1 MDLSPATRDVL
12 DNCPVGLLVADE
24 VGRLVFVNRTLLA
37 WTGLSE
43 QDLLSSPGDVTHAAR
58 PAQALLTACLASRTQ
73 IDAVKLDL
81 VRADGQIRRLS
92 LQAKAQTLDGRPCH
106 ATWVQDRTSL
116 VLARRTAQENQQLL
130 QAIMDHAPAVIY
142 AKDTQGRYLL
152 ANQAFCDVVGVTH
165 AQTIGHTDAD
175 LVPPEVARQFMDN
188 DREVLAGL
196 CAQQQEEL
204 LPQSDGSTHTYMSLK
219 FPVLGESGEAF
230 ALAGVS
236 SDITPLVR
244 AKQLAEE
251 ATRAK
256 SEFLANM
263 SHEIRTPMNAIIG
276 MSYLALQTT
285 MSPQQRG
292 YVDKVHRAAQ
302 NLLGIIN
309 DILDFSKVEA
319 GKLELEVTPFSLDQ
333 VLDNLSSL
341 VGLKAE
347 EKGLEL
353 LFHTAPGL
361 PPVLHGD
368 VLRLGQ
374 VLTNLVNNAVKF
386 TEHGEV
392 LVSVDEVAR
401 EGEQIE
407 LHMAVRDT
415 GVGMSAEQQSRLF
428 QSFTQAD
435 SSTSRKYGGTGLGL
449 AICKQLVELMGGR
462 IWLESEPGKGA
473 TFHFTVRLGWSS
485 HVEAVRP
492 LPFVR
497 ADGLRVLIVDDNLSA
512 GEILQAMGQ
521 QFQFDVTVVGNG
533 PDALDQVR
541 LAEQA
546 GRPFEVALIDWKMPG
561 MDGIECARL
570 MQSTEHTSRPPAV
583 IMVTVSA
590 RDEAL
595 ERAQAMQ
602 VKLQAVLTKPVTA
615 STMLEAV
622 GTALDGALVRGQAE
636 VDAQQAKA
644 PMAEL
649 AGTRVLLV
657 EDNEVNQELIVA
669 LLSMVGVNVVLAEN
683 GQSALDML
691 DSLPDFDCVLM
702 DGQMPVMDGYTAAR
716 HIRAQP
722 RFAHLPVIAL
732 SANAMA
738 NDVELAL
745 ASGMNDH
752 IVKPIEVDT
761 LFSKLAQWIHR
772 APPAAPAGA
781 Q

>member
-1 MDLSPATRDVL
+1 MDLSQATRDVL
-12 DNCPVGLLVADE
+12 NNCPVGLLVADE
-24 VGRLVFVNRTLLA
+24 AGCLVFVNQTLLS

-43 QDLLSSPGDVTHAAR
+43 PDLLSRSDDVAHASR
-58 PAQALLTACLASRTQ
+58 PAQALLTACLASRTRT
-73 IDAVKLDL
+73 DAVKLDL
-81 VRADGQIRRLS
+81 VRSDGQIRRLG
-92 LQAKAQTLDGRPCH
+92 LQSKAQTLDGRPCH

-116 VLARRTAQENQQLL
+116 VQARRSAQENQQLL
-130 QAIMDHAPAVIY
+130 QSIMDHAPAVIY

-165 AQTIGHTDAD
+165 EQTIGHTDAD
-175 LVPPEVARQFMDN
+175 LLPPEVARQFMDN
-188 DREVLAGL
+188 DREVLAGS

-219 FPVLGESGEAF
+219 FPVLGEGGEPF
-230 ALAGVS
+230 AVAGVS

-276 MSYLALQTT
+276 MSYLALQTA
-285 MSPQQRG
+285 MNPQQRG
-292 YVDKVHRAAQ
+292 YVEKVHRAAQ

-319 GKLELEVTPFSLDQ
+319 GKMELEVAPFSLDQ

-361 PPVLHGD
+361 PPVLVGD

-392 LVSVDEVAR
+392 VVSVNEVAR
-401 EGEQIE
+401 EGDHIE

-415 GVGMSAEQQSRLF
+415 GVGMSAEQQGRLF

-435 SSTSRKYGGTGLGL
+435 SSTSRQYGGTGLGL

-462 IWLESEPGKGA
+462 IWLESTPGKGS
-473 TFHFTVRLGWSS
+473 TFHFTVRLGWST
-485 HVEAVRP
+485 HVEEVRP
-492 LPFVR
+492 RSLVK

-512 GEILQAMGQ
+512 GEILQAFGQ
-521 QFQFDVTVVGNG
+521 QFQFDVTVVGTG
-533 PDALDQVR
+533 PDALDKVQQ
-541 LAEQA
+541 ADKA

-570 MQSTEHTSRPPAV
+570 MQAAAHTSQPPAV

-595 ERAQAMQ
+595 KQAQARQ

-622 GTALDGALVRGQAE
+622 GSVLNGAMVSGDADLDM
-636 VDAQQAKA
+636 QAKA

-669 LLSMVGVNVVLAEN
+669 LLTMVGVDVVLADN
-683 GQSALDML
+683 GQAALDML
-691 DSLPDFDCVLM
+691 EGLPDFDCVLM

-722 RFAHLPVIAL
+722 RFAKLPVIAL

-738 NDVELAL
+738 NDVALAM

-761 LFSKLAQWIHR
+761 LFSKLAWWIR
-772 APPAAPAGA
+772 QARSPAPAGV

>member
-1 MDLSPATRDVL
+1 MALSQATRDVL
-12 DNCPVGLLVADE
+12 NSCPVGLLIADE
-24 VGRLVFVNRTLLA
+24 SGRLVFVNHTLLA
-37 WTGLSE
+37 WAGLGE
-43 QDLLSSPGDVTHAAR
+43 QDLLSQPGDESRVVG
-58 PAQALLTACLASRTQ
+58 PAQALLKACQFSRTQ
-73 IDAVKLDL
+73 AEAIKLDL
-81 VRADGQIRRLS
+81 VRSDGQIRRLS

-116 VLARRTAQENQQLL
+116 VQARRSAQENQQLL
-130 QAIMDHAPAVIY
+130 QSIMDHAPAVIY
-142 AKDTQGRYLL
+142 AKDPQGRYLL

-165 AQTIGHTDAD
+165 EQTIGHTDAD
-175 LVPPEVARQFMDN
+175 LMDAELARRFMDV
-188 DREVLAGL
+188 DREVLLGG
-196 CAQQQEEL
+196 CAQQREEL

-219 FPVLGESGEAF
+219 FPVLGESGEPF

-276 MSYLALQTT
+276 MSYLALQTA
-285 MSPQQRG
+285 MNPQQRG
-292 YVDKVHRAAQ
+292 YVEKVHRAAQ

-319 GKLELEVTPFSLDQ
+319 GKLELEVAPFSLDQ

-353 LFHTAPGL
+353 LFHTAPSL
-361 PPVLHGD
+361 PPVFHGD
-368 VLRLGQ
+368 ALRLGQ

-386 TEHGEV
+386 TERGEV
-392 LVSVDEVAR
+392 LVSVNEVAR

-407 LHMAVRDT
+407 LHLAVRDT
-415 GVGMSAEQQSRLF
+415 GLGMSAEQQSRLF
-428 QSFTQAD
+428 QSFSQAD
-435 SSTSRKYGGTGLGL
+435 SSTSRQYGGTGLGL
-449 AICKQLVELMGGR
+449 AICKQLVELMDGR
-462 IWLESEPGKGA
+462 IWVESEPGKGS
-473 TFHFTVRLGWSS
+473 TFHFTVKLRWST
-485 HVEAVRP
+485 HLEEVRP
-492 LPFVR
+492 RPLVR

-512 GEILQAMGQ
+512 GEILQTMAQ
-521 QFQFDVTVVGNG
+521 QFSFDVTVVGNG

-541 LAEQA
+541 QAEQA
-546 GRPFEVALIDWKMPG
+546 GRPFEVALIDWRMPG

-570 MQSTEHTSRPPAV
+570 IQSADQVSQPPAV

-595 ERAQAMQ
+595 KQAQAMQ
-602 VKLQAVLTKPVTA
+602 VKLRAVLTKPVTA

-622 GTALDGALVRGQAE
+622 SAALDSALVQG
-636 VDAQQAKA
+636 DADLGKPQDKA
-644 PMAEL
+644 PSADL

-669 LLSMVGVNVVLAEN
+669 LLSMVGVDVVLADN

-691 DSLPDFDCVLM
+691 DALPDVDCVLM
-702 DGQMPVMDGYTAAR
+702 DGQMPVMDGYAAAR
-716 HIRAQP
+716 QIRAQP
-722 RFAHLPVIAL
+722 RFANLPVIAL

-738 NDVELAL
+738 SDLAQ
-745 ASGMNDH
+745 AFEAGMNDH
-752 IVKPIEVDT
+752 IVKPVDVDT
-761 LFSKLAQWIHR
+761 LFSKLAWWIRHAR
-772 APPAAPAGA
+772 SSAPAQA
-781 Q
+781 R

>member
-1 MDLSPATRDVL
+1 MDLSQATRDVL
-12 DNCPVGLLVADE
+12 NNCPIGLLVADE
-24 VGRLVFVNRTLLA
+24 AGRLVFVNQTLLS
-37 WTGLSE
+37 WTGLTE
-43 QDLLSSPGDVTHAAR
+43 PDLLSRSGDVAHAAR
-58 PAQALLTACLASRTQ
+58 PAQALLTACLASRTRA
-73 IDAVKLDL
+73 DAVKLDL
-81 VRADGQIRRLS
+81 VRSDGQIRRLG
-92 LQAKAQTLDGRPCH
+92 LQSKAQTLDGRPCH

-116 VLARRTAQENQQLL
+116 VQARRSAQENQQLL
-130 QAIMDHAPAVIY
+130 QSIMDHAPAVIY

-165 AQTIGHTDAD
+165 EQTIGHTDAD

-188 DREVLAGL
+188 DREVLARS

-219 FPVLGESGEAF
+219 FPVLGEGGEPF
-230 ALAGVS
+230 AVAGVS

-276 MSYLALQTT
+276 MSYLALQTA
-285 MSPQQRG
+285 MNPQQRG
-292 YVDKVHRAAQ
+292 YVEKVHRAAQ

-319 GKLELEVTPFSLDQ
+319 GKMELEVAPFSLDQ

-361 PPVLHGD
+361 PPVLVGD

-392 LVSVDEVAR
+392 VVSVNEVAR
-401 EGEQIE
+401 EGDHIE

-415 GVGMSAEQQSRLF
+415 GVGMSAEQQGRLF

-462 IWLESEPGKGA
+462 IWLESTPGKGS
-473 TFHFTVRLGWSS
+473 TFHFTVRLGWST
-485 HVEAVRP
+485 HVEDVRP
-492 LPFVR
+492 RTLVK
-497 ADGLRVLIVDDNLSA
+497 ADGLRLLIVDDNLSA
-512 GEILQAMGQ
+512 GEILQAFGQ

-533 PDALDQVR
+533 PDALDKVQQ
-541 LAEQA
+541 AEKA

-570 MQSTEHTSRPPAV
+570 MQSAVHTSQPPAV

-595 ERAQAMQ
+595 KQAQARQ

-615 STMLEAV
+615 STMLDAV
-622 GTALDGALVRGQAE
+622 GSALNGAMVCGDTDLDV
-636 VDAQQAKA
+636 QAKA

-669 LLSMVGVNVVLAEN
+669 LLSMVGVDVVLANN
-683 GQSALDML
+683 GQAALDML
-691 DSLPDFDCVLM
+691 DGLPDFDCVLM

-716 HIRAQP
+716 RIRAQA
-722 RFAHLPVIAL
+722 RFAHLPLIAL

-738 NDVELAL
+738 SDVELAL

-761 LFSKLAQWIHR
+761 LFSKLAWWIR
-772 APPAAPAGA
+772 QAGSPAPAGV